1 MSTAQDAPPLDLSR
15 IAQDL
20 QLRKVQVEAA
30 VQLLDE
36 GNTPPFIARYR
47 KERAGGL
54 DEDRLRIIRDRVADL
69 RHLNERKQT
78 ILKTIDAQ
86 GKLTDDLRRAILT
99 AETPKRVEDLYLP
112 FKPKKR
118 TPAADARDKGL
129 GELAQ
134 AIWNHDPA
142 VASLPE
148 VLSGMVNP
156 ERGLTSPEDVL
167 AGTKLILTE
176 MIAEMAEVRAPV
188 RFALWETGRITSRK
202 AEPRPEPPKPER
214 RPPEAAP
221 APPPAEQAP
230 PPTPPSAEQAPAAV
244 EGQPAPAPEGEP
256 PAVAAALT
264 PPPAPT
270 PPAPPP
276 RPKKEHKFDEK
287 KGEEYRDYFDFTEGL
302 RAIPPHRIL
311 AVNRGE
317 REHVLQVKLDWDV
330 NRVRAAARSHLPL
343 ADHPHRD
350 LLDPL
355 VDEAL
360 ANFVLPSLEREIR
373 KELTEE
379 ALGHAIEIFARNFRS
394 LLLTP
399 PLRNRR
405 VLAVDP
411 GTRAGTKVVALD
423 ERGTPLEDLTAHPL
437 PPQNKVAEAKAA
449 FTGLIRKHGLQVIA
463 IGNGSMCREMEQ
475 IISDMITELE
485 APTDGQAAVPEL
497 AYVIA
502 NEAGAADY
510 SDSPVAREEFP
521 NADRMTRGTIAIGR
535 RLQDPLAELVKI
547 DPQHVGVGLYQ
558 HDVKPKHLKE
568 SIDEVIESCVN
579 EVGAD
584 VNHAGASLLRYVSG
598 LNPAMAQ
605 EIVQYRNANGPFRTR
620 GQLLQVPNLGN
631 ARYIQAA
638 AFLKVRDG
646 DDPLDASWVHP
657 ENYGLARQLL
667 AEAGFI
673 DADLRDPDKLGR
685 IKAKLAEVNAADAA
699 ARMGSTEGTVRD
711 VVAALSE
718 PFHDPR
724 DSRTPPVLKRRML
737 RLEDLTPGMELKGTV
752 VNVVPFG
759 AFVDI
764 GLKDTGLV
772 HISRMANKF
781 IKNPY
786 EVVGVGDVVPVW
798 VVEVDKER
806 KRASLTMVPP
816 GQERKP
822 EPRPAFQAPPPRPP
836 RQERPQ
842 QPRQDRQDRQDRSSP
857 PRPMRPAGPPP
868 RQQQDRTAKFQKPR
882 LTVTPPADV
891 PSATAGG
898 PAGESRRP
906 GKPKTLPNLS
916 TDALAGKAPLGSFAE
931 LEAFFK
937 TKDAP
942 PTPPTPS
949 APAAAEAP
957 PAPPV
962 EPPADGAASPPA

>member
-1 MSTAQDAPPLDLSR
+1 MSQTADSPHLDLSR

-47 KERAGGL
+47 KERSGGL
-54 DEDRLRIIRDRVADL
+54 SEDRLRIIRDRVSDL

-86 GKLTDDLRRAILT
+86 GKLTDDLRQAILA
-99 AETPKRVEDLYLP
+99 AETSKRVEDLFLP

-118 TPAADARDKGL
+118 TPASEAREKGL
-129 GELAQ
+129 EELAR
-134 AIWNHDPA
+134 AIWNRDPA
-142 VASLPE
+142 VANLQE
-148 VLSGMVNP
+148 LLSGMVNA
-156 ERGLTSPEDVL
+156 EKGLNSPDDVL
-167 AGTKLILTE
+167 AGAKLILTE
-176 MIAEMAEVRAPV
+176 IIGESADVRAPV
-188 RFALWETGRITSRK
+188 RFALWETGRVVSRK
-202 AEPRPEPPKPER
+202 AEPKPPKVQPPAPPTPTVPVEAAPPPAPEQPAPAAESPPAPDAASQT
-214 RPPEAAP
+214 PPEAAP
-221 APPPAEQAP
+221 Q
-230 PPTPPSAEQAPAAV
+230 TPDQS
-244 EGQPAPAPEGEP
+244 
-256 PAVAAALT
+256 VA
-264 PPPAPT
+264 PAPT
-270 PPAPPP
+270 PPAPAPAPAPP
-276 RPKKEHKFDEK
+276 GKPKKEPKHDEK

-317 REHVLQVKLDWDV
+317 REHVLQVKLDWDA
-330 NRVRAAARSHLPL
+330 NRVKAAARSHLPL

-355 VDEAL
+355 VDDAL
-360 ANFVLPSLEREIR
+360 ANYVLPSLEKEIR

-399 PLRNRR
+399 PLRNKR
-405 VLAVDP
+405 VLAIDP
-411 GTRAGTKVVALD
+411 GTRAGTKAVALD
-423 ERGTPLEDLTAHPL
+423 ERGGLLEDVTAHPL
-437 PPQNKVAEAKAA
+437 PPQHKVAEAKTA
-449 FTGLIRKHGLQVIA
+449 FANLIRKHNLSVIA

-475 IISDMITELE
+475 IVSDLIGELE
-485 APTDGQAAVPEL
+485 APTDGQPPVPEL

-521 NADRMTRGTIAIGR
+521 TLDRMTRGTVSIGR

-579 EVGAD
+579 EVGVD
-584 VNHAGASLLRYVSG
+584 LNHAGASLLRHVSG
-598 LNPAMAQ
+598 LNPAAAQ
-605 EIVQYRNANGPFRTR
+605 DMVQYRQANGPFKSRA
-620 GQLLQVPNLGN
+620 QLRQVPNFSDTRF
-631 ARYIQAA
+631 AQSA

-646 DDPLDASWVHP
+646 EDPLDATWVHP
-657 ENYGLARQLL
+657 ESYELARKLL
-667 AEAGFI
+667 TEAGFT
-673 DADLRDPDKLGR
+673 DADLKDP
-685 IKAKLAEVNAADAA
+685 AKLSEIKSKLAGVNPAEAAGRLGA
-699 ARMGSTEGTVRD
+699 SEVVVRD
-711 VVAALSE
+711 VVAGLSE
-718 PFHDPR
+718 PYADPR

-737 RLEDLTPGMELKGTV
+737 RLEDLNPGMELKGTV

-786 EVVGVGDVVPVW
+786 EVVGVGDVVSVW
-798 VVEVDKER
+798 VVEVDQER
-806 KRASLTMVPP
+806 KRASLTMVAP

-822 EPRPAFQAPPPRPP
+822 PPRPAFTAPPPRAP
-836 RQERPQ
+836 RADRPA
-842 QPRQDRQDRQDRSSP
+842 P
-857 PRPMRPAGPPP
+857 PRPARPAGPAP
-868 RQQQDRTAKFQKPR
+868 RPQQDRAARFQKPR
-882 LTVTPPADV
+882 APA
-891 PSATAGG
+891 PAPAG
-898 PAGESRRP
+898 PAAQAPAEP
-906 GKPKTLPNLS
+906 PKKPAKPKPLPKLS
-916 TDALAGKAPLGSFAE
+916 TEALTGKSPLGSFAE

-937 TKDAP
+937 TKDGEPGAP
-942 PTPPTPS
+942 KPDEVP
-949 APAAAEAP
+949 P
-957 PAPPV
+957 PA
-962 EPPADGAASPPA
+962 E